1 MKIEFLVIVLV
12 GKPFNADWSVE
23 RFSLILKLIFC
34 SYLFVS
40 LLVFKNQLREII
52 DFLLNV

>member
-23 RFSLILKLIFC
+23 RFFLILKLIFF
-34 SYLFVS
+34 SYLFIS
-40 LLVFKNQLREII
+40 LLVFQNQLRKII
-52 DFLLNV
+52 DFLLN